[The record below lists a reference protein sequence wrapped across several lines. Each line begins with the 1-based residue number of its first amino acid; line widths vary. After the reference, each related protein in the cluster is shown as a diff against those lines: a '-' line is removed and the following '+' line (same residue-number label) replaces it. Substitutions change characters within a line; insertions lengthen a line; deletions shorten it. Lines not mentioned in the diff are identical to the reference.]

1 MVYIIGV
8 DKESAERRLPKVE
21 KKINKQS
28 ANKTVYIDHWCTW
41 YGDSQNDGVTAT
53 QLPNGKWLCEI
64 TLPVINQTVK
74 SISST
79 AANAMENA
87 SKKAIPLVEQYLSEH
102 PDTVF
107 ISRSSIRHYEF
118 YTDEL
123 GETCFRENSE
133 YRQRAGKKMA
143 KMHADTAKAMEK
155 AVAKIAKINGTD
167 KGLFVQAID
176 KSYFKEDDTIKD
188 IQRKIRYKMLGETS
202 DYYIAWEA
210 TTIVGNSVI
219 AVGYILED

>member
-1 MVYIIGV
+1 MTLFDNIGV
-8 DKESAERRLPKVE
+8 KSERT
-21 KKINKQS
+21 KQIMKNNQTKS
-28 ANKTVYIDHWCTW
+28 ANKTVYIDHWFVW
-41 YGDSQNDGVTAT
+41 YGEPNNDGVTAT
-53 QLPNGKWLCEI
+53 QLPNGKWVCELN
-64 TLPVINQTVK
+64 LPLINQTVK

-87 SKKAIPLVEQYLSEH
+87 SNKAIPLVEQYLSDH
-102 PDTVF
+102 PDIVF

-133 YRQRAGKKMA
+133 YRQRVGKKMA
-143 KMHADTAKAMEK
+143 KMHADTAKTMEK

-167 KGLFVQAID
+167 QGLFVQVID
-176 KSYFKEDDTIKD
+176 KSYFKEDDTIED

-202 DYYIAWEA
+202 DYYIAWQA

-219 AVGYILED
+219 AIGYILED